1 MEISSKEILSEKK
14 KKKKEEEEEEE
25 REREKKKKFWTPLN
39 HIILQKNKTEIITCL
54 QLALGKYI
62 FLPPRK

>member
-14 KKKKEEEEEEE
+14 KKKKNKKKKKK